1 MGIFLIE
8 LYEMRSAEITPGFLQ
23 LMAVGGFILCP
34 NPETWTRLH
43 QERNPTWAQ
52 HVHLPGL
59 GPRLTF
65 EIFAL
70 SSGQLKIPVATI
82 TCFSAPRLFLCLAII

>member
-34 NPETWTRLH
+34 NPET
-43 QERNPTWAQ
+43 
-52 HVHLPGL
+52 
-59 GPRLTF
+59 
-65 EIFAL
+65 
-70 SSGQLKIPVATI
+70 
-82 TCFSAPRLFLCLAII
+82 